1 MSQNT
6 KSPEAT
12 LDHGYDL
19 RAALRLLSEHPGQL
33 RRTAEP
39 VDPNAE
45 LAGIYRH
52 VGAGTPVLPPTQ
64 IGPAMLF
71 EKVKGYDNFKAVAG
85 VMASRERVALL
96 LGTAKEKLG
105 QRFRD
110 AVDAPI
116 PPKIIDTPALCQQV
130 VITKD
135 IDVLKAIP
143 APTNT
148 PEDAGPFFTMG
159 LVRATDPETGEHD
172 VTIHRLC
179 VQSKDTISIFFSA
192 GRHIETFRQK
202 AEKAGKPLPI
212 SISIGLDPAVY
223 ISACFEAPTTPLGFD
238 ELSIAG
244 SIRQRAVELVKCVS
258 QNEYAIANAE
268 VVIEGELL
276 PNVRVVEDQNTN
288 TGHAMPEFPGYNG
301 PANPSLPLI
310 KVTAITHR
318 NNPILQTIA
327 GPGEEHVNL
336 AGLPT
341 EASIYRLIEQAMPGR
356 VKNVYAHS
364 AGGGKLLAILQFSK
378 KSAGDEGRQRQA
390 ALTAFAA
397 YYELKHVIVV
407 DDDVDI
413 FNTDDVLWAMQT
425 RYQGDIDT
433 IFIPNVNCHPL
444 DPSQDPKYSYTI
456 AKRGNSCKT
465 IFDCT
470 APWAL
475 KDEFKRADFVDVDLE
490 KFLVEPKEPLVL

>member
-1 MSQNT
+1 MSSSQKDT
-6 KSPEAT
+6 T

-19 RAALRLLSEHPGQL
+19 RAALRFLSQHPGQL
-33 RRTAEP
+33 RRSAEP

-45 LAGIYRH
+45 LAGVYRH
-52 VGAGTPVLPPTQ
+52 VGAGTPVLPPTT

-71 EKVKGYDNFKAVAG
+71 EKVKGFDDFRVVTG

-96 LGTAKEKLG
+96 LDTPKEKLG
-105 QRFRD
+105 DRFRQ
-110 AVDAPI
+110 AVDNPI
-116 PPKIIDTPALCQQV
+116 PPIKIDGPALCQQV
-130 VITKD
+130 VVTKD
-135 IDVLKAIP
+135 IDVRKLVP

-148 PEDAGPFFTMG
+148 PDDAGPFFTMG
-159 LVRATDPETGEHD
+159 LVRATDPETGKHD
-172 VTIHRLC
+172 VTIHRMC
-179 VQSKDTISIFFSA
+179 IQGKDEISIFFA
-192 GRHIETFRQK
+192 PGRHIDAFRQK
-202 AEKAGKPLPI
+202 AEAQGKSLPI
-212 SISIGLDPAVY
+212 SVSIGLDPAVY
-223 ISACFEAPTTPLGFD
+223 IGACFEAPTTPLGFD

-244 SIRQRAVELVKCVS
+244 SIRQRPVELVKCVT

-276 PNVRVVEDQNTN
+276 PNVRVVEDQNSK

-318 NNPILQTIA
+318 EKPILQTIV

-336 AGLPT
+336 AGPPT
-341 EASIYRLIEQAMPGR
+341 EASIYRLVEQAMPGR
-356 VKNVYAHS
+356 LQNVYAHT
-364 AGGGKLLAILQFSK
+364 AGGGKFLAILQFK
-378 KSAGDEGRQRQA
+378 KLTAGDEGRQRQA

-397 YYELKHVIVV
+397 YSELKNVILV

-413 FNTDDVLWAMQT
+413 FNTNDVLWAMQT

-433 IFIPNVNCHPL
+433 IFIPDVICHPL
-444 DPSQDPKYSYTI
+444 DPSQDPEYSRTI
-456 AKRGNSCKT
+456 SKHGNSCKT

-470 APWAL
+470 APWKMKEA
-475 KDEFKRADFVDVDLE
+475 FTRAQFVDVDLK
-490 KFLVEPKEPLVL
+490 KFLVEPTTPLEL

>member
-1 MSQNT
+1 MKAEEGKT
-6 KSPEAT
+6 T
-12 LDHGYDL
+12 LEHGYDL
-19 RAALRLLSEHPGQL
+19 RSALRFLSQHPGQL

-39 VDPNAE
+39 VDANAE
-45 LAGIYRH
+45 LAGVYRH
-52 VGAGTPVLPPTQ
+52 IGAGTPVLPPTT

-71 EKVKGYDNFKAVAG
+71 EKIKGYDDFRVVAG

-96 LGTAKEKLG
+96 LNTPKEKLG
-105 QRFRD
+105 DLFRH
-110 AVDAPI
+110 AVDHPI
-116 PPKIIDTPALCQQV
+116 SPLKINGPALCQQV

-135 IDVLKAIP
+135 IDIRKMVP

-172 VTIHRLC
+172 VTIHRMC
-179 VQSKDTISIFFSA
+179 VQGKDEISIFFA
-192 GRHIETFRQK
+192 PNRHIDVFRRK
-202 AEKAGKPLPI
+202 AEAKGKSLPI
-212 SISIGLDPAVY
+212 SVSIGLDPAVY

-244 SIRQRAVELVKCVS
+244 SIRQRPVELVKCVS

-318 NNPILQTIA
+318 RNPILETIV

-356 VKNVYAHS
+356 LQNVYAHS
-364 AGGGKLLAILQFSK
+364 SGGGKFLAILQFK
-378 KSAGDEGRQRQA
+378 KLMPSDEGRQRQA

-397 YYELKHVIVV
+397 YSELKNIILV
-407 DDDVDI
+407 DEDVDI
-413 FNTDDVLWAMQT
+413 FNTNDVLWAMQT

-433 IFIPNVNCHPL
+433 IFIPDVICHPL
-444 DPSQDPKYSYTI
+444 DPSQDPKYSRTI
-456 AKRGNSCKT
+456 SSHGSSCKT

-470 APWAL
+470 VPWRL
-475 KDEFKRADFVDVDLE
+475 KKEFQRAQFVDVEVE
-490 KFLVEPKEPLVL
+490 KFLVEPPEPLDL